1 MRAEIIEGLRDISA
15 LAEPWRRLEQRSLE
29 PNAFVSPRFVLPVL
43 NCLAPPAP
51 PWAVAVW
58 SDGGRD
64 ALVGLGVFHR
74 CGPHG
79 RFPLPHAQA
88 CGGVHA
94 YLGGLLLDLDQ
105 AAPAL
110 GALLDTA
117 ASRSAGLH
125 LRDLAWDGATAEL
138 LRSTA
143 RARGLSWHEQG
154 RYDRAC
160 LDLGSEGGT
169 SRWRAHLPTT
179 RLREAARLRRRL
191 VARGRL
197 GWRWLKGQEVGDATL
212 ERFLELEHAGWKGRE
227 GTSLRADPAHEAFF
241 LQMAQGFRRDG
252 ELFFTELLLDGQPIA
267 SSCNLRSGDRG
278 FAFKVAFDPEHARSG
293 PGILNELG
301 LLEAL
306 ESDMDGLRH
315 LDSGTQAGS
324 FIEGLWPDRVTLVT
338 GTLAL
343 RPVAEAAARAATAW
357 SRLRG
362 RLQSATALTAM
373 TA

>member
-1 MRAEIIEGLRDISA
+1 
-15 LAEPWRRLEQRSLE
+15 
-29 PNAFVSPRFVLPVL
+29 
-43 NCLAPPAP
+43 
-51 PWAVAVW
+51 
-58 SDGGRD
+58 
-64 ALVGLGVFHR
+64 
-74 CGPHG
+74 
-79 RFPLPHAQA
+79 
-88 CGGVHA
+88 
-94 YLGGLLLDLDQ
+94 
-105 AAPAL
+105 
-110 GALLDTA
+110 
-117 ASRSAGLH
+117 
-125 LRDLAWDGATAEL
+125 
-138 LRSTA
+138 
-143 RARGLSWHEQG
+143 
-154 RYDRAC
+154 
-160 LDLGSEGGT
+160 
-169 SRWRAHLPTT
+169 
-179 RLREAARLRRRL
+179 LRRRL

-324 FIEGLWPDRVTLVT
+324 FIEGLWPDRVTLAT